1 MKFILKFF
9 PEITIKSGPVRKRMS
24 RQLTENLRVLLR
36 RFDADATVLQE
47 WDNLEVFVPG
57 EDEERAAAV
66 ADLLSCVPGIAKI
79 ARVRAYPLGDLD
91 DIYQCAS
98 RAWGAALKGK
108 TFCVR
113 VKRTGKH
120 PFSSTDV
127 ERHVGGQLLRE
138 TEAVGVDLHNPQLL
152 LRLEIRHDSLYLVE
166 QTFSGLG
173 GFPLGT
179 QEAVLALMSGGF
191 DSTVACYQSIKRGL
205 RTHFLF
211 FNLGGMAHEVGVKE
225 IAFYLWN
232 RYGSSHR
239 VKFVTV
245 PFDGVVQEILTTVDP
260 SCMGVVLKRAMLKAA
275 SQVAEQAE
283 LDALV
288 TGEAVAQVSSQTLTN
303 LAIID
308 KASSK
313 LVLRPLAFMDKGA
326 IIDQCRAIGAEHF
339 SAAIPEYCGVISV
352 RPSAHLRQHK
362 VEAEEARM
370 NPQVLIDALVK
381 AKVQSI
387 DSVMKDVERGVNQ
400 VQEVSSPAPNQVV
413 IDIRHPN
420 ERDLRPLRLSGAHI
434 APLSIPFY
442 SLNSEFS
449 QLERSRQYLLYCAKG
464 VMSQLH
470 AAHLRDAG
478 FDNVGVYRPRDHAVV
493 EGDVQD

>member
-36 RFDADATVLQE
+36 RFDSQATVQQE

-57 EDEERAAAV
+57 EDDERAAAV
-66 ADLLSCVPGIAKI
+66 ADLLACVPGIAKL

-91 DIYQCAS
+91 HIYDCAH
-98 RAWGAALKGK
+98 RAWVAALKGK

-120 PFSSTDV
+120 TFSSTDV
-127 ERHVGGQLLRE
+127 ERHVGGRLLQE
-138 TEAVGVDLHNPQLL
+138 TEAAGVDLHNPQLL
-152 LRLEIRHDSLYLVE
+152 LRLEIRQDTVYVVE
-166 QTFSGLG
+166 QTFAGLG

-179 QEAVLALMSGGF
+179 QEAVLALVSGGF

-239 VKFVTV
+239 VKFVSV
-245 PFDGVVQEILTTVDP
+245 PFDGVVQEILTKVDP
-260 SCMGVVLKRAMLKAA
+260 SCMGVVLKRAMLRVA
-275 SQVAEQAE
+275 SEVAEQAE

-308 KASSK
+308 RASSK

-352 RPSAHLRQHK
+352 RPSAHLRRAK

-370 NPQVLIDALVK
+370 DAQVLADALAG

-387 DSVMKDVERGVNQ
+387 DSVMKDVARGVSQ
-400 VQEVSSPAPNQVV
+400 VREVSSPAPDQVV

-420 ERDLRPLRLSGAHI
+420 ERELRPLQVAGAHI
-434 APLSIPFY
+434 APLAIPFY

-449 QLERSRQYLLYCAKG
+449 GLDRSRQYLLYCAKG

-478 FDNVGVYRPRDHAVV
+478 FDNVGVYRPQDHSVV
-493 EGDVQD
+493 EGTAED

>member
-36 RFDADATVLQE
+36 RVDTEAKVVQE

-57 EDEERAAAV
+57 EDEERARAV
-66 ADLLSCVPGIAKI
+66 ADLLSRVPGIGKF
-79 ARVRAYPLGDLD
+79 ARVRAYPLQTMEQIFEYVLP
-91 DIYQCAS
+91 
-98 RAWGAALKGK
+98 AWQNELAGK

-120 PFSSTDV
+120 DFSSTDL
-127 ERHVGGQLLRE
+127 ERYLGGRLLHE
-138 TEAVGVDLHNPQLL
+138 TEAAGVDLHNPDLVV
-152 LRLEIRHDSLYLVE
+152 RLEIRQDTVYMVE
-166 QTFSGLG
+166 QTFPGLG
-173 GFPLGT
+173 GFPLGS
-179 QEAVLALMSGGF
+179 QEAVLALVSGGF

-211 FNLGGMAHEVGVKE
+211 FNLGGLAHELGVKE

-245 PFDGVVQEILTTVDP
+245 PFDGVVNEILTKVDP
-260 SCMGVVLKRAMLKAA
+260 SCMGVVLKRMMLRAA
-275 SQVAEQAE
+275 SQVADQAE
-283 LDALV
+283 LEALV

-308 KASSK
+308 RVSTK
-313 LVLRPLAFMDKGA
+313 LVLRPLAFMDKGQ
-326 IIDQCRAIGAEHF
+326 IIDQCREIGAEHF
-339 SAAIPEYCGVISV
+339 ASAIPEYCGVISV
-352 RPSAHLRQHK
+352 RPSAHLRLDK
-362 VEAEEARM
+362 VEAEEQKM
-370 NPQVLIDALVK
+370 DFGVLEDALVR
-381 AKVQSI
+381 AKVQPI
-387 DSVMKDVERGVNQ
+387 DAVMRDVERGVTQ
-400 VQEVSSPAPNQVV
+400 VPEIQAPTKQVI

-420 ERDLRPLRLSGAHI
+420 DRELKPLRLRQEVASLA
-434 APLSIPFY
+434 IPFY
-442 SLNSEFS
+442 SLSSEFS
-449 QLERSRQYLLYCAKG
+449 GLDASQEYLLYCERG

-478 FDNVGVYRPRDHAVV
+478 FGNVGVYRPV
-493 EGDVQD
+493 ETKNNVNPQ

>member
-1 MKFILKFF
+1 MKFILKYF

-36 RFDADATVLQE
+36 RVDPTATVEQE
-47 WDNLEVFVPG
+47 WDNLEVFIPG
-57 EDEERAAAV
+57 EDEVRAAAV
-66 ADLLSCVPGIAKI
+66 ADLLACVPGIAKI
-79 ARVRAYPLGDLD
+79 ARVRAHRLESMEQ
-91 DIYQCAS
+91 IFHKTIE
-98 RAWGAALKGK
+98 AWGGALQGH

-120 PFSSTDV
+120 PFTSTDV
-127 ERHVGGQLLRE
+127 ERYVGGRLLHE
-138 TEAVGVDLHNPQLL
+138 SGAAGVDLHQPECLV
-152 LRLEIRHDSLYLVE
+152 RLEIRQDTFYVVE
-166 QTFSGLG
+166 QTFAGLG
-173 GFPLGT
+173 GFPLGS
-179 QEAVLALMSGGF
+179 QEAVLALVSGGF

-232 RYGSSHR
+232 RFGSSHR

-245 PFDGVVQEILTTVDP
+245 PFDGVVNEILTKVDP
-260 SCMGVVLKRAMLKAA
+260 SCMGVILKRLMLQAA
-275 SQVAEQAE
+275 SRIADEAQ

-308 KASSK
+308 RVSSK

-339 SAAIPEYCGVISV
+339 AASIPEYCGIISV
-352 RPSAHLRQHK
+352 RPSAHLRLDK
-362 VEAEEARM
+362 VEAEERRM
-370 NPQVLIDALVK
+370 DMGILDAALAKASVQPIDAVMRDVQRGINQIEEVK
-381 AKVQSI
+381 VAT
-387 DSVMKDVERGVNQ
+387 
-400 VQEVSSPAPNQVV
+400 AHQVV
-413 IDIRHPN
+413 IDIRHPH
-420 ERDLRPLRLSGAHI
+420 ERDVRPLRMRKQAV
-434 APLSIPFY
+434 APLQIPFY
-442 SLNSEFS
+442 SLNTEFPR
-449 QLERSRQYLLYCAKG
+449 LDASRQYLLYCAKG

-478 FDNVGVYRPRDHAVV
+478 FDNVGVYRPSEATPA
-493 EGDVQD
+493 EE